1 MSEGVRE
8 GGVSGAA
15 AVAKWRAR
23 SDEFQGIF
31 RTIRTHKDRVFV
43 ETGEVDTLG
52 QKQLSS

>member
-1 MSEGVRE
+1 MRE

-15 AVAKWRAR
+15 AKWRAR

-52 QKQLSS
+52 QEQLSS